1 MNNRSRL
8 LTAVLVGIA
17 LLWTVQGVFAGG
29 SAEKS
34 SPSSTPTKT
43 GAPAQSTTPAQKP
56 ITFRISTTSVPSDWH
71 TKALYF
77 FKDYIDKHLPGQFD
91 IQIYASSSLIP
102 ADAEFGALEQN
113 NIQMAYVSAQTLA
126 QNGFTQ
132 VLPLTAGYV
141 VKSPAELCS
150 LWYSQLGQQWASAI
164 SQKFGFHVMGEAYL
178 GTRQLDL
185 RFTRPIMT
193 PADLAGVKLRMPP
206 APAWIFLGKAL
217 GANPTPLAFSEL
229 YLGLQTGTIDG
240 QDNPLPTDQ
249 AAKFYEVT
257 KQIVMTN
264 HLVDG
269 IIVMTNNQTWNSLTP
284 EQQKVMQEASLEL
297 IKYNNVNR
305 IKDEANLVAFF
316 KSKGLEITYPDL
328 NAFRTHVLDA
338 YLHSDQSKDWPP
350 NIIQTLDAIP
360 QAPQCNFGS

>member
-1 MNNRSRL
+1 MYRRKL
-8 LTAVLVGIA
+8 TLTAVLAGIA
-17 LLWTVQGVFAGG
+17 LLWAVQGAFAGG
-29 SAEKS
+29 TAEKTGSAS
-34 SPSSTPTKT
+34 SAAAAT
-43 GAPAQSTTPAQKP
+43 QKP

-71 TKALYF
+71 TKALYV
-77 FKDYIDKHLPGQFD
+77 FKDYIDKKLPGQFN
-91 IQIYASSSLIP
+91 IQIYANSSLIP
-102 ADAEFGALEQN
+102 ADAEWGALQKN
-113 NIQMAYVSAQTLA
+113 NIQLAYVSAETLA
-126 QNGFTQ
+126 QNGFTP

-141 VKSPAELCS
+141 VKSPSELCS
-150 LWYSQLGQQWASAI
+150 LWYSPTGKQWASEI
-164 SQKFGFHVMGEAYL
+164 SRKYGLHVLGEAYL
-178 GTRQLDL
+178 GTRELDL

-193 PADLAGVKLRMPP
+193 PADLKGVKLRMPP

-240 QDNPLPTDQ
+240 QDNPLSTDK

-269 IIVMTNNQTWNSLTP
+269 IIVTTNDTLWKSLTP
-284 EQQKVMQEASLEL
+284 EQQKVLDQAALEL

-305 IKDEANLVAFF
+305 IKDEAGMVAFF

-338 YLHSDQSKDWPP
+338 YLHSAQSKEWPA

-360 QAPQCNFGS
+360 TAPQCNFGS

>member
-1 MNNRSRL
+1 MFSRKL
-8 LTAVLVGIA
+8 TLTAVLAGIA
-17 LLWTVQGVFAGG
+17 LLWAVQGVFAGG
-29 SAEKS
+29 AAEKS
-34 SPSSTPTKT
+34 ASTPSAS
-43 GAPAQSTTPAQKP
+43 GAQSTATAQKP
-56 ITFRISTTSVPSDWH
+56 IIFRISTTSVPSDWH
-71 TKALYF
+71 TKALYV
-77 FKDYIDKHLPGQFD
+77 FKDYIDKMLPGQFN
-91 IQIYASSSLIP
+91 IQIYANSSLIP

-141 VKSPAELCS
+141 VKSPTEECS
-150 LWYSQLGQQWASAI
+150 LWYSPLGKKWASEI
-164 SQKFGFHVMGEAYL
+164 SQKFGFHTLGEAYL
-178 GTRQLDL
+178 GTRELDL

-240 QDNPLPTDQ
+240 QDNPLPTDK

-269 IIVMTNNQTWNSLTP
+269 IIIMTNNQTWNSLNP
-284 EQQKVMQEASLEL
+284 EQQKVMQEAALQL

-305 IKDEANLVAFF
+305 IKDEASLVAFF
-316 KSKGLEITYPDL
+316 KSKGLEITYPNL

-338 YLHSDQSKDWPP
+338 YLHSDQSKEWPP
-350 NIIQTLDAIP
+350 NIIQTLDSIP
-360 QAPQCNFGS
+360 DAPQCNFGS